1 MLSSISQTQKNTSS
15 VIPFTTHNYYTKN
28 TRKKNLICRDNK
40 QTHCRL
46 QLKLE
51 ERELEKSQELD
62 DLDLALLFQMLLQH
76 FCVPRIILGAIG
88 NRWGTKGLNFLL
100 HEVFRCLHLGRPV
113 LRASAVGL
121 Q

>member
-1 MLSSISQTQKNTSS
+1 MGQRSRAALQRYLFYCNRYMNHMQSLRFEHKLYAQVKQKM
-15 VIPFTTHNYYTKN
+15 
-28 TRKKNLICRDNK
+28 
-40 QTHCRL
+40 
-46 QLKLE
+46 E